1 MSYRGKYQDDFN
13 AGLTGAPY
21 TGNQNREA
29 YDKGRVAREEIKTYA
44 KIQGNFLLLIMQLI
58 RGIVLPVLKFLV
70 INSGFIFF
78 AILSS
83 AAIGYVA
90 EPWLEPWLPISLL
103 SWVVLA
109 YGFYCLFEYMR
120 GHMIQNRK
128 ANAAWRI
135 YYLLIYI
142 VKVICPLLTTIWL
155 FQIVL
160 VPGTSIESPLTWL
173 PRGLYTIPL
182 VIICI
187 AVYKGALREYDFFS
201 ERSTKLARWAFDIGI
216 RTNYYHKNNVRKSFK
231 ALSIFKQS
239 ALFLGYY
246 LLIGLISFV
255 LLLAWLWYSV
265 LFADSFTFITYGNL
279 QFLIWLGM
287 IALIFI
293 SFSIAKRIAHFNHR
307 YAAET
312 FFRGGWS
319 KLWFFGLSILLVTIG
334 IIAIEE
340 YIYSL
345 WVPPFLFFFSL
356 TITAIPKFY
365 FLKKKYY
372 PSKTT

>member
-1 MSYRGKYQDDFN
+1 M
-13 AGLTGAPY
+13 
-21 TGNQNREA
+21 
-29 YDKGRVAREEIKTYA
+29 
-44 KIQGNFLLLIMQLI
+44 
-58 RGIVLPVLKFLV
+58 
-70 INSGFIFF
+70 
-78 AILSS
+78 SS

-231 ALSIFKQS
+231 AL
-239 ALFLGYY
+239 
-246 LLIGLISFV
+246 
-255 LLLAWLWYSV
+255 
-265 LFADSFTFITYGNL
+265 
-279 QFLIWLGM
+279 
-287 IALIFI
+287 IFI